1 MNCWKTINLV
11 KDYGAVR
18 IVLIAVC
25 LMIMFFISNFLA
37 FELLRPKMSL
47 SDKYV
52 PVFGILLVVTLL
64 VHKAIHVLP
73 IISKKRKIE
82 KKIYLLRLRQW
93 KRIPKMTMLI
103 SLLSPFFL
111 ITPVLFYAGLAFPS
125 HAHYLCIISSI
136 HCGYC
141 LPDFL
146 FALKLLKAP
155 KACFIDQEAD
165 GFDILVEK

>member
-47 SDKYV
+47 SDEYV
-52 PVFGILLVVTLL
+52 PVFGVLLVVTLL

-103 SLLSPFFL
+103 S
-111 ITPVLFYAGLAFPS
+111 
-125 HAHYLCIISSI
+125 
-136 HCGYC
+136 
-141 LPDFL
+141 
-146 FALKLLKAP
+146 
-155 KACFIDQEAD
+155 
-165 GFDILVEK
+165 